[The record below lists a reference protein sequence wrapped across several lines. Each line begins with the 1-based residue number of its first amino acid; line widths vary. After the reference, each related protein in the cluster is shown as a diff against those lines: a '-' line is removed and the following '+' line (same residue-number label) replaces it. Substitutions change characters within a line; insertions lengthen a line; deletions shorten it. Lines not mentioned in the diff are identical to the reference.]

1 MRIWRLCTILNLAQ
15 GFLPLTYRHLPM
27 IADKFQVFTSYDA
40 VLAISLP
47 KGTTISDRLF
57 VVMKLSS
64 KAVRLLSLSSCPHAR
79 HHTALTRGYLV
90 DYGNPTLFFLYH
102 SAANLSPSLPELHYS
117 SEKTCSHYIRQLW
130 THPILL
136 PWTDNPCL
144 LALS

>member
-1 MRIWRLCTILNLAQ
+1 
-15 GFLPLTYRHLPM
+15 M

-57 VVMKLSS
+57 VVMKLPS

-102 SAANLSPSLPELHYS
+102 SAANLPPNLPELHYS
-117 SEKTCSHYIRQLW
+117 SEKTCSHYIRQL
-130 THPILL
+130 
-136 PWTDNPCL
+136 
-144 LALS
+144 